1 MSSRDEDYSFEVVR
15 LLMPHAS
22 CLVSYVS
29 CLMSLP
35 HTPLEP
41 IISQASK
48 SDAAITDTTRL
59 PISHPDHS
67 LGAGLGPPS
76 ERDGDE
82 RQSEDDPAGAAD
94 MEVEGE
100 LPWTPKFDKVE
111 LEL

>member
-1 MSSRDEDYSFEVVR
+1 MS
-15 LLMPHAS
+15 PHR
-22 CLVSYVS
+22 
-29 CLMSLP
+29 
-35 HTPLEP
+35 TPLEP

-94 MEVEGE
+94 MDVEGE
-100 LPWTPKFDKVE
+100 LPWTPNCDKVHIG
-111 LEL
+111 LNTINWGVRVRR